1 MAVLAFEAQH
11 ELQIAARHDK
21 NTAIDGEFSRM
32 EICFANIVRLE
43 AHDDAMTRRAFQGD
57 GLAHDGIDGDLWDDS
72 CWPALVG

>member
-1 MAVLAFEAQH
+1 
-11 ELQIAARHDK
+11 
-21 NTAIDGEFSRM
+21 M